1 MCYDFELNDSGLV
14 GQDYEKY
21 CLLFSIRGLHMPEV
35 ITTYVDSLFFIVPI
49 PEALVPPKNV

>member
-21 CLLFSIRGLHMPEV
+21 CVLYSCFLFEV
-35 ITTYVDSLFFIVPI
+35 YICL
-49 PEALVPPKNV
+49 K